1 MDTVRIMVVLP
12 SLGGRLDSLKLALDS
27 CLSLPSWIT
36 ATVLVV
42 LPQQATEARDI
53 AMSRGAEVTDDPGL
67 GMAGAINSAIS
78 ARKDERYY
86 IWLGDDDLLVGPGIG
101 RAVELLERS
110 SRAVIAFGHCEYIDE
125 AGAVIGTNGAGYLA
139 ALLLPWGP
147 NLIPHPGTVVSLD
160 ALEEVGGF
168 SPDLSY
174 ALDLDVF
181 LKLRKLG
188 QFLSVRAV
196 TAQFRWHADSLT
208 VADRRASSREAMK
221 VKASH
226 LPAWIRPLALLWQW
240 PVAWASALAAKAVT
254 WVAQKKR

>member
-1 MDTVRIMVVLP
+1 MDTVRLMVVLP
-12 SLGGRLDSLKLALDS
+12 SLGERLDSLELALDS
-27 CLSLPSWIT
+27 CLSLPAWVT
-36 ATVLVV
+36 ATVVV
-42 LPQQATEARDI
+42 VIPHQAMEARDI
-53 AMSRGAEVTDDPGL
+53 AMRRGAVLIDDPGL

-78 ARKDERYY
+78 TRSDERYY
-86 IWLGDDDLLVGPGIG
+86 IWLGDDDVLVGPGIG
-101 RAVELLERS
+101 RAVERLQMS
-110 SRAVIAFGHCEYIDE
+110 PRAVVAFGHCEYINE
-125 AGAVIGTNGAGYLA
+125 MGTVIGTNAAGYLA

-160 ALEEVGGF
+160 ALEEAGGF
-168 SPDLSY
+168 SPELSY
-174 ALDLDVF
+174 ALDLDMF

-226 LPAWIRPLALLWQW
+226 LPALIRPLALLWQW
-240 PVAWASALAAKAVT
+240 PVAWASALAARAVT
-254 WVAQKKR
+254 WVARKER